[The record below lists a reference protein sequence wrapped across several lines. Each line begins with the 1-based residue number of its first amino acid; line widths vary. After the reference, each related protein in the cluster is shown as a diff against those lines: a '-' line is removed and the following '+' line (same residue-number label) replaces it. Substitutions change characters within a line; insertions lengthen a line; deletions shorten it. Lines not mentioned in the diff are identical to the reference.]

1 MEKLT
6 LSRPTLRWRTQFDA
20 DEAAG
25 GAGFFSHEAIHESDK
40 LLDSYLF
47 ALDKA
52 VGDEAIWQ
60 AIEKVVTGFDAL
72 NVDYEYFI
80 ETEEREELAAY
91 IQKMAEAAGLNYK
104 GDVTE
109 RWRMDW

>member
-1 MEKLT
+1 MENLT
-6 LSRPTLRWRTQFDA
+6 IPRPTVRWRAQFDT
-20 DEAAG
+20 DETAG

-47 ALDKA
+47 ALEKA
-52 VGDEAIWQ
+52 IGDEQIWD
-60 AIEKVVTGFDAL
+60 AIEKVVTSFDAL

-80 ETEEREELAAY
+80 ETDEREELANFIKRA
-91 IQKMAEAAGLNYK
+91 AEAAGLIYE

-109 RWRMDW
+109 EWRMEW

>member
-6 LSRPTLRWRTQFDA
+6 LPRPTLRWRTQFDA

-25 GAGFFSHEAIHESDK
+25 GSGFFSHEAIHESDK

-47 ALDKA
+47 ALEKA
-52 VGDEAIWQ
+52 VSDAQIWE
-60 AIEKVVTGFDAL
+60 AIEKVVTGFNGL

-80 ETEEREELAAY
+80 ETGEREELAEY
-91 IQKMAEAAGLNYK
+91 IQQAAEAAGLHYE

-109 RWRMDW
+109 EWRLEW

>member
-1 MEKLT
+1 MGNLT
-6 LSRPTLRWRTQFDA
+6 LARPTVRWRAQFDT

-25 GAGFFSHEAIHESDK
+25 GSGFFSHEAIHESDK

-47 ALDKA
+47 ALEKA
-52 VGDEAIWQ
+52 IGDVQIWQ
-60 AIEKVVTGFDAL
+60 AIEKVVQGFDAL

-80 ETEEREELAAY
+80 ETEEREELANY
-91 IQKMAEAAGLNYK
+91 IQKAAEAAGLKYE

-109 RWRMDW
+109 KWRMEW

>member
-1 MEKLT
+1 MENMT
-6 LSRPTLRWRTQFDA
+6 LARPTVRWKTQFDT

-47 ALDKA
+47 ALEKA
-52 VGDEAIWQ
+52 ITDEQIWE
-60 AIEKVVTGFDAL
+60 AIEKVVRGFDAL

-80 ETEEREELAAY
+80 ETDEREELTAY
-91 IQKMAEAAGLNYK
+91 IQKTAEAAGLKYE

-109 RWRMDW
+109 KWRMEW

>member
-1 MEKLT
+1 MENLT
-6 LSRPTLRWRTQFDA
+6 FTRPTIRWRIQFDT

-47 ALDKA
+47 ALEKA
-52 VGDEAIWQ
+52 IGDDQIWQ

-80 ETEEREELAAY
+80 ETDERQELATY
-91 IQKMAEAAGLNYK
+91 IKKAAEAAGLNYE

-109 RWRMDW
+109 KWRMEW

>member
-1 MEKLT
+1 MENLT
-6 LSRPTLRWRTQFDA
+6 LPRPTVRWRAQFDA
-20 DEAAG
+20 DEGAG

-47 ALDKA
+47 ALEKA
-52 VGDEAIWQ
+52 IGEEQIWQ
-60 AIEKVVTGFDAL
+60 AIKKVVTGFDAL

-80 ETEEREELAAY
+80 ETDERKELAAY
-91 IQKMAEAAGLNYK
+91 IQKAAEAAGLKYE

-109 RWRMDW
+109 KWRMEW